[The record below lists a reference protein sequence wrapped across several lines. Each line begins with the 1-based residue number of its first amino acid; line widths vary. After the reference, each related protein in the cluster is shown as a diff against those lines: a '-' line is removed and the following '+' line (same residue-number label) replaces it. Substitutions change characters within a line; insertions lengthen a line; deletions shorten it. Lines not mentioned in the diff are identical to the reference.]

1 MKKSSVF
8 YCATV
13 LILSYFYSCDD
24 ILEDDISDNQ
34 VITVSPTEGQTISGE
49 FVNFQWQAL
58 DGADQ
63 YRVLVSDNEM
73 NNLTVIDSLVV
84 GQQLGVSIGAGSY
97 NWTIRGENFGYVTGY
112 SIPQNFEV
120 VFSDDLTNQ
129 QINLSSPSDLF
140 YTNDPDILLTWE
152 PNNAALTYNFELLK
166 DLNGIT
172 TISQES
178 NIIESNFTPEETLFD
193 EDAQYIWRI
202 QGVNENSQTA
212 FFERSLFIDRVVP
225 NTPILIQPDNQ
236 EDLDGL
242 EVFFEWSLGQ
252 DTGTVQ
258 SDLSTIV
265 QLSLDTN
272 FTQIIDTIELTT
284 ETGLTYTF
292 SNGGVYYWRVQLRDL
307 AGNLGDY
314 SQIRTF
320 TLL

>member
-1 MKKSSVF
+1 MKKSSIF
-8 YCATV
+8 YGVTV
-13 LILSYFYSCDD
+13 LILSCFYSCDD

-34 VITVSPTEGQTISGE
+34 VITVSPTEGQTINGE

-63 YRVLVSDNEM
+63 YQLLVSDNEM

-84 GQQLGVSIGAGSY
+84 GQQLGVSISAGSY

-112 SIPQNFEV
+112 TIPQNFEV

-129 QINLSSPSDLF
+129 PINLSSPSDLF
-140 YTNDPDILLTWE
+140 YTNDPNILLTWE

-178 NIIESNFTPEETLFD
+178 NIIESNFTPEETLFE

-202 QGVNENSQTA
+202 QGANDNSQTA
-212 FFERSLFIDRVVP
+212 FFERSLFMDRVVP

-236 EDLDGL
+236 EEIEGLD
-242 EVFFEWSLGQ
+242 VFFEWFIGQ
-252 DTGTVQ
+252 DTGTIQ
-258 SDLSTIV
+258 SDLSTV
-265 QLSLDTN
+265 LELSLDVN
-272 FTQIIDTIELTT
+272 FTQIIDTIELST
-284 ETGLTYTF
+284 E
-292 SNGGVYYWRVQLRDL
+292 SNINYAFNDLDTYYWRVQLQDT
-307 AGNLGDY
+307 AGNMGSY
-314 SQIRTF
+314 SEIRTF
-320 TLL
+320 TLQ